1 VLALKFWNGREASP
15 YFWDLGE
22 GERMRTDIRVS
33 AMAYTSSLLVAESGR
48 QVSLFNQR
56 KEERDMRQAEGV
68 EEIDHIHERKWHIV
82 GDSSKS
88 FLRRNTYSLPFP
100 STIGCTHDSV
110 LLALVF

>member
-1 VLALKFWNGREASP
+1 
-15 YFWDLGE
+15 
-22 GERMRTDIRVS
+22 
-33 AMAYTSSLLVAESGR
+33 
-48 QVSLFNQR
+48 
-56 KEERDMRQAEGV
+56 MRQAEGV

-110 LLALVF
+110 LLALVL